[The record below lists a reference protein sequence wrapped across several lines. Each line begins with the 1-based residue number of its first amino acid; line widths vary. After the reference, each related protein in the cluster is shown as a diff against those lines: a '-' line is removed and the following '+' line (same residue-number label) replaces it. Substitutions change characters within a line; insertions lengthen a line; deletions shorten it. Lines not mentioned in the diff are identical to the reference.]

1 MFLSIYYFD
10 VKMGMARSGYVAHT
24 GRRNSQVIS
33 VEDMNGRYH
42 LGYTNVGGLSV
53 FRWVFKSISN
63 EVKTEFHW
71 PRVVAGSSG
80 YGK

>member
-1 MFLSIYYFD
+1 
-10 VKMGMARSGYVAHT
+10 MGVARAGYVAHT

-33 VEDMNGRYH
+33 VENMNGTCH
-42 LGYTNVGGLSV
+42 LGDTNVGGVSV

-63 EVKTEFHW
+63 EVKTEFDR

-80 YGK
+80 YGT